1 MENKDVKIL
10 SFDNSDV
17 DTTVFNESTSSS
29 SICSTMPRWSKRTS
43 VGYISSL
50 ENLVKKLVK
59 GPRRF
64 RWVCQCDWRFSCL

>member
-29 SICSTMPRWSKRTS
+29 SICTTMPR
-43 VGYISSL
+43 
-50 ENLVKKLVK
+50 
-59 GPRRF
+59 
-64 RWVCQCDWRFSCL
+64 